1 LAVEGH
7 GNVNESLAIL
17 KYSMFFNKN
26 EYPYDIFDVPKDS
39 IVKYKIEPEGGVTF
53 SVNRIIQDGRN
64 IIIQK

>member
-1 LAVEGH
+1 
-7 GNVNESLAIL
+7 
-17 KYSMFFNKN
+17 MFFNKN